1 MKGTSSTGEK
11 QCVAYI
17 WQGRTDQWKQ
27 CVAYIWQGRT
37 DQWKQCVAY
46 IWQGRTDQWK
56 QRVAY
61 IWQGRTDQWKVCCVQ
76 HLSWKNR
83 CLAFHL
89 QETNTALP
97 TLARKNGWRSFHP
110 GLHNA
115 LPTLGRS
122 MRTCMPW
129 SGPMCA
135 MWLKLE
141 GGEMIRDLRS
151 LLHNTAGQSNNVPLP
166 LYSASTSHYI
176 QLKNGITN
184 ISHGGAGFRQTERIS
199 PFKNPSIPHPILEV
213 QSPYKTNTSF
223 TIQLICTSLTINYMH
238 NKNI

>member
-1 MKGTSSTGEK
+1 M
-11 QCVAYI
+11 
-17 WQGRTDQWKQ
+17 
-27 CVAYIWQGRT
+27 
-37 DQWKQCVAY
+37 
-46 IWQGRTDQWK
+46 
-56 QRVAY
+56 
-61 IWQGRTDQWKVCCVQ
+61 
-76 HLSWKNR
+76 
-83 CLAFHL
+83 AFHL

-97 TLARKNGWRSFHP
+97 TLARKNGCRSFHP
-110 GLHNA
+110 EGLHNA

-151 LLHNTAGQSNNVPLP
+151 LLHNTAGQSNNVLLP
-166 LYSASTSHYI
+166 LYPASTSHYM
-176 QLKNGITN
+176 QLKNGIMN
-184 ISHGGAGFRQTERIS
+184 ISQGGAGFRQTEGIS
-199 PFKNPSIPHPILEV
+199 PFKNPSNTSSHVRSTVTLQNQHIFP
-213 QSPYKTNTSF
+213 TSF